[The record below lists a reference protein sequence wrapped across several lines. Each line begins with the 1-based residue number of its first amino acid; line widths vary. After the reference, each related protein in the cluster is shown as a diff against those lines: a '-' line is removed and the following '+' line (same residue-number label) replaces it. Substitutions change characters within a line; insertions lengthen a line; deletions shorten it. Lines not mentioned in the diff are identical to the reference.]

1 MCQGHTLAK
10 ARQYSSCIMSDA
22 ERARRG
28 KNNRKRG
35 NSIELAV
42 AKMIGGKRVGMF
54 GGKVDVENGHL
65 ELQIKSGHSFPER
78 IWDLIQSIEYRAG
91 KLRGAV
97 HASAEGSGT
106 KRRYVI
112 TFDLEEYLNDV
123 K

>member
-1 MCQGHTLAK
+1 MT
-10 ARQYSSCIMSDA
+10 DA

-65 ELQIKSGHSFPER
+65 ELQIKSGGTFPER
-78 IWDLIQSIEYRAG
+78 IWDLIQSIEYRSDR
-91 KLRGAV
+91 LRGSV
-97 HASAEGSGT
+97 HVSTEGAGT
-106 KRRYVI
+106 KRRLMV
-112 TFDLEEYLNDV
+112 TFDLEEYLND
-123 K
+123 KLSR